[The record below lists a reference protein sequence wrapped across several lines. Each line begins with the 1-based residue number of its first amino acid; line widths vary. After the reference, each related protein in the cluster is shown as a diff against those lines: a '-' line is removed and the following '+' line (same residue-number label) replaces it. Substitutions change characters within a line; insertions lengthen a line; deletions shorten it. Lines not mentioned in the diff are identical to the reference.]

1 MYFPQKSFN
10 VTFNWMYSWNMR
22 LAIRHL
28 TIFILICQ
36 SNASKRLNNPAFHRI
51 WAKLDSYWWEKLQGN
66 YLLFFFWTPLE
77 FWNEDSIKLVLI
89 LSCNKHDGQITNS
102 ILGDD
107 TKHFQKSSSKN
118 ISKSFNIN
126 LHRKRIVILSG

>member
-1 MYFPQKSFN
+1 MGK
-10 VTFNWMYSWNMR
+10 
-22 LAIRHL
+22 IRFL
-28 TIFILICQ
+28 LMGK
-36 SNASKRLNNPAFHRI
+36 NAGQLFT
-51 WAKLDSYWWEKLQGN
+51 
-66 YLLFFFWTPLE
+66 FFFWTPLE

-118 ISKSFNIN
+118 ILKSFNIN